1 MDFSKYRGSFD
12 RFIGRGQ
19 RIRQDIYRNF
29 LSSNDGTTPLISSSN
44 QIAPIT
50 NTQPLV
56 IAPPDTHI
64 ENNTTIADTD
74 NQEETTIMER
84 EARALRDILPSE
96 VTEATIYDLLQR
108 YNSAD
113 VALNAYFEREITE
126 RI

>member
-1 MDFSKYRGSFD
+1 M
-12 RFIGRGQ
+12 
-19 RIRQDIYRNF
+19 
-29 LSSNDGTTPLISSSN
+29 LSNKDGIVPLISSSN

-64 ENNTTIADTD
+64 TNNTTTT
-74 NQEETTIMER
+74 NTTNTTNTNTQEETTIMER
-84 EARALRDILPSE
+84 EARALRDILPNE

-113 VALNAYFEREITE
+113 VALNAYFEGQTTDRV
-126 RI
+126 